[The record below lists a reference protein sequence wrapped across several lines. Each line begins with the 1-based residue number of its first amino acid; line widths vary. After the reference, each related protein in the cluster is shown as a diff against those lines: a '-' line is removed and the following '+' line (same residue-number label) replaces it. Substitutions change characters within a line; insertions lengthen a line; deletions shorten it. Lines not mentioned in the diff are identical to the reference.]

1 MNTELFHAGEQKSK
15 EKVVA
20 YDGAKARTL
29 GDFKV
34 EILLHAIGRLE
45 GPIASRCAAVHE
57 HFLAKLEQDG
67 LRSYDT
73 VLDASARD
81 EAFAMAAVL
90 KATDKSSV
98 LMEQLVALRD
108 QYPKSADALE
118 SLLGL
123 PATDRP

>member
-1 MNTELFHAGEQKSK
+1 MNTELFSAREQHNK
-15 EKVVA
+15 EGTVA
-20 YDGAKARTL
+20 YDGAKARAL

-34 EILLHAIGRLE
+34 EITLHALGPLE
-45 GPIASRCAAVHE
+45 GSIASRCATVHE
-57 HFLAKLEQDG
+57 HFLDKLEHEG

-81 EAFAMAAVL
+81 EAFATAAVL
-90 KATDKSSV
+90 KATDKSSI

-123 PATDRP
+123 PPTARS